1 MEPEDLLI
9 LNDYG
14 RECAAARRTSR
25 GEGMNPGFARMLLD
39 ETNYPVVFLRYD
51 CGEYCYRWANGK
63 SFQLTHDEYFSPY
76 NDVAIEEFTAML
88 P

>member
-9 LNDYG
+9 LNDHG
-14 RECAAARRTSR
+14 RECAARQRTSR
-25 GEGMNPGFARMLLD
+25 GQCMNPGFARSLLD

-51 CGEYCYRWANGK
+51 FGTYYYRWASGK
-63 SFQLTHDEYFSPY
+63 PFQLSHDEYFSPY
-76 NDVAIEEFTAML
+76 NDVDIEEFTAML